1 MTPRATA
8 PVSLIALT
16 VSFLVS
22 ACASSGAPGR
32 NATPNSSADA
42 TEKTSLPESEPT
54 ENAGAEG
61 YAQPPSAERGKDAP
75 SRQTYDSAPAGAA
88 AERTAPPSMAP
99 NPARKSASAGSANS
113 APSLSDQS
121 IASNRAHAPSKP
133 TTAPVMRET
142 ERPGLATQW
151 GETRTSWVTTT
162 TFNRDS
168 NQPWSVLR
176 IQYDDEAGIMTRTG
190 RRNVSELGTNL
201 VETPNGFI
209 SVQIVDAGGNPL
221 AGLSQGSRSFV
232 VGQNGDRYSIR
243 LTNHSNQRF
252 EIVTTVDGLDVI
264 DGRTGSYSKRG
275 YLIDAYSTLDIDGFR
290 RSSDAV
296 AAFRFG
302 SVKDSYA
309 ARTGSDRNVGV
320 IGVAVFREREWVDE
334 RRLEENNRR
343 DNADPFPNRFAPPPP
358 TPPMPIIR
366 GRD

>member
-1 MTPRATA
+1 MTARATA

-16 VSFLVS
+16 TCFIIS

-42 TEKTSLPESEPT
+42 TEQAALPEPGT
-54 ENAGAEG
+54 DDKAGNENG
-61 YAQPPSAERGKDAP
+61 YAQAPSGTDGNTAP
-75 SRQTYDSAPAGAA
+75 SRPYESASEKSAASPAVAQS
-88 AERTAPPSMAP
+88 PS
-99 NPARKSASAGSANS
+99 PAKRSASAGSGYG
-113 APSLSDQS
+113 APSVSDQS
-121 IASNRAHAPSKP
+121 MASNRAHAPKTS
-133 TTAPVMRET
+133 AVPVQRQE

-168 NQPWSVLR
+168 NQPFSVLR
-176 IQYDDEAGIMTRTG
+176 IQYDDQAGILARTG
-190 RRNVSELGTNL
+190 RRTYSELATNL
-201 VETPNGFI
+201 VETPNGFV
-209 SVQIVDAGGNPL
+209 SVQVIDAGGSPL

-232 VGQNGDRYSIR
+232 VGHSGDRYSIR
-243 LTNHSNQRF
+243 VTNHSSERF
-252 EIVTTVDGLDVI
+252 EILTTVDGLDVI
-264 DGRTGSYSKRG
+264 DGRPGSYSKRG

-309 ARTGSDRNVGV
+309 ARTGSERNVGV
-320 IGVAVFREREWVDE
+320 IGVAVFREHDWVDE

-358 TPPMPIIR
+358 APPVPIIR
-366 GRD
+366 NRE

>member
-1 MTPRATA
+1 MTRATA
-8 PVSLIALT
+8 PISLIALT
-16 VSFLVS
+16 ACFLVS

-32 NATPNSSADA
+32 NATPNSNADA
-42 TEKTSLPESEPT
+42 TEKASLPESEPT
-54 ENAGAEG
+54 DNAGSQQG
-61 YAQPPSAERGKDAP
+61 YAQAP
-75 SRQTYDSAPAGAA
+75 SVNEANAAPRHHEYESASQESAP
-88 AERTAPPSMAP
+88 PPAMAP
-99 NPARKSASAGSANS
+99 SPAQKSASAGSVYG
-113 APSLSDQS
+113 APSVSDQS
-121 IASNRAHAPSKP
+121 VASSRARAPSKP
-133 TTAPVMRET
+133 TSAPVMREA

-162 TFNRDS
+162 TFNRDG

-176 IQYDDEAGIMTRTG
+176 IQYDDEAGIWARTG
-190 RRNVSELGTNL
+190 RHTYSELATNL
-201 VETPNGFI
+201 VETQNGFI
-209 SVQIVDAGGNPL
+209 SVQIVDASGSPL

-232 VGQNGDRYSIR
+232 VGRNGDRYSIR
-243 LTNHSNQRF
+243 VTNHSSERF
-252 EIVTTVDGLDVI
+252 EIVAAVDGLDVI

-275 YLIDAYSTLDIDGFR
+275 YLVDAYSSLDIDGFR

-358 TPPMPIIR
+358 PSPIPMIR
-366 GRD
+366 NRE